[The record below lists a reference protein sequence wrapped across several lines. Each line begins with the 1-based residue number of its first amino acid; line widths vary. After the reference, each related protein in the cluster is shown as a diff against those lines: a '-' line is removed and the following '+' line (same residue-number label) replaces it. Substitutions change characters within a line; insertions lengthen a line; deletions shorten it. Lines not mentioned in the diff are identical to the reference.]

1 MGQYVYD
8 MPSGD
13 LEVGHTSLTRRNVG
27 GSPTAGNHT
36 AETRTGWLGRED
48 SNLGI
53 AGVAHISQRQHNSAA
68 DRNMLKITHTTAR

>member
-8 MPSGD
+8 TPSGD

-36 AETRTGWLGRED
+36 AETRTGWRAPGFEPG
-48 SNLGI
+48 NGGI
-53 AGVAHISQRQHNSAA
+53 
-68 DRNMLKITHTTAR
+68 KIHLFRL

>member
-8 MPSGD
+8 TPSGD

-36 AETRTGWLGRED
+36 AETRTGWLGRQD
-48 SNLGI
+48 SNLGMAESKSNAI
-53 AGVAHISQRQHNSAA
+53 RATS
-68 DRNMLKITHTTAR
+68 TT